1 MRYLIQFLSTQFNII
16 GISGVILVL
25 LAYCLLHMGKLNQR
39 SITYSFLNFMGSGFV
54 LVSLYFSWN
63 LSSGII
69 EIAWLL
75 ISLFGL
81 TKAVYFRS
89 EIKE

>member
-1 MRYLIQFLSTQFNII
+1 MRYLIQFLSTEFNII

-25 LAYCLLHMGKLNQR
+25 LAYCLLHMDKLNQR
-39 SITYSFLNFMGSGFV
+39 SIAYSFLNFMGSGFI

-63 LSSGII
+63 LASGII
-69 EIAWLL
+69 EISWLL

-89 EIKE
+89 EIKN